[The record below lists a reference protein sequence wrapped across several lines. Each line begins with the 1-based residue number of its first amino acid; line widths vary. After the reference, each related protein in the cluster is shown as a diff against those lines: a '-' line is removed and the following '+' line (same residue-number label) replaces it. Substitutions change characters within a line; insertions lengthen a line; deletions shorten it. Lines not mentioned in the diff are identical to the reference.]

1 MAGLIGPGRAEH
13 LLDLDLTLLLAF
25 IEGILC
31 ESEENAERI
40 QQMYEDAKPAAPV
53 VRGEQR
59 RAEVAAF
66 LAMAG

>member
-1 MAGLIGPGRAEH
+1 MAGLVGPGRAEH

-25 IEGILC
+25 IEAILC

-40 QQMYEDAKPAAPV
+40 QRLYDDAKPAPPV
-53 VRGEQR
+53 ARGEQR
-59 RAEVAAF
+59 RAEVASF

>member
-25 IEGILC
+25 FEALLC
-31 ESEENAERI
+31 ENEENAKQI
-40 QQMYEDAKPAAPV
+40 QKLYDDAKPRRRTADPA
-53 VRGEQR
+53 ER